1 MKTLQKTGL
10 ALLILISLYLLS
22 GWFAKSVYQVQ
33 RTFTMQAPPN
43 LVFDQVAVL
52 RNWEHWSPWK
62 EKDPGVQYRY
72 EGEDG
77 KAGSIL
83 SWSGDQERSGTGQIR
98 IESLTKPYVLNY
110 VLQFAEPYKMQSK
123 GSFVFTQLEADK
135 TAVKWVDEGDI
146 PFLMRP
152 VLMFMDIDVMLGPDF
167 ERGLFKIDSIS
178 GLVYRDKLMADSLSA
193 NSNSEVKLINQ

>member
-1 MKTLQKTGL
+1 MKTVQKTGL

-22 GWFAKSVYQVQ
+22 GWFAKSVYQIQ
-33 RTFTMQAPPN
+33 RTHTMQAPPN
-43 LVFDQVAVL
+43 LIFDQVAVL
-52 RNWEHWSPWK
+52 RNWEQWSPWK
-62 EKDPGVQYRY
+62 EKDPGAQFRY

-110 VLQFAEPYKMQSK
+110 VLQFSEPYKLHAK

-146 PFLMRP
+146 PYLMRP
-152 VLMFMDIDVMLGPDF
+152 LLMFMDIDVMLGPDF

-178 GLVYRDKLMADSLSA
+178 RLIYREKLKADSLNAISIPDPP
-193 NSNSEVKLINQ
+193 VMNQ